1 MMSLLLQTN
10 LKGRLRNT
18 SLPRTHGLLPVFEAV
33 VNSIHSIEEAGN
45 ISDGVIELKIE
56 RSTQANLGLDHSIGE
71 ITGFSISD
79 NGCGFDETNFS
90 SFQTL
95 DSDHKID
102 KGCRGVGRLV
112 WLKAFDQAEIVSSY
126 SYGDLSVTRQ
136 FRFDEKNGVSG
147 LIENQSAQIK
157 PYSKVSLKGFH
168 SGYQKYAP
176 KSVATIANQLLE
188 HCLWYFVRP
197 DGAPR
202 IIVSDSDTSEE
213 LHDIYDKNMMSAA
226 SHEKIR
232 INDYDFELTHIKF
245 RYSTTRRHQIALCAA
260 NRLAKE
266 EGIQGKIP
274 GLGGKLS
281 DSSGDFIYNC
291 YVSSS
296 YLDENVRSERTAF
309 NIAEDFNGVFEQ
321 TEISLKMIRDRV
333 LDRAKEYLQD
343 YLLASI
349 EAGKARIEHFIDN
362 HAPRYRFIINH
373 VSADSLIVAPDIT
386 DKDLE
391 LHLHALWYEVERQL
405 VKDGHRIMSPAKDEQ
420 IDDYKQRLSE
430 YVKKAQDLKQSDLA
444 NYVMHRKVILDIL
457 QKSLELMESGK
468 YAREDT
474 IHELIFPMGK
484 DSDSVMPDGSNLWI
498 IDERLS
504 FHSYLA
510 SDKTLRSMPVTNS
523 TATKEPDL
531 LSLKVFDKPILVND
545 GPGFPLASLTII
557 EIKRPMRDDMK
568 EGEDKDPIDQ
578 CLSYL
583 ERIREGGVTTKSGR
597 PIPGSKDIPGYCYVI
612 CDLTPTMHKRS
623 RRANLRVT
631 SDGMGYFGY
640 NEPAHAYIEVISF
653 DQLVKAAKERNRA
666 FFDKLGLPAL

>member
-1 MMSLLLQTN
+1 MSLLLQTN

-33 VNSIHSIEEAGN
+33 VNSIHSIEESGN
-45 ISDGVIELKIE
+45 LSDGVIYLEVERAPQTDLEL
-56 RSTQANLGLDHSIGE
+56 GGGVGE
-71 ITGFSISD
+71 IVGFTIID
-79 NGCGFDETNFS
+79 NGCGFDETNFN

-112 WLKAFDQAEIVSSY
+112 WLKAFDRAEIHSTYTDGEFSI
-126 SYGDLSVTRQ
+126 SRAFT
-136 FRFDEKNGVSG
+136 FDEKNGVSG
-147 LIENQSAQIK
+147 LKENRSEAL
-157 PYSKVSLKGFH
+157 PSGSKVSLRGFH
-168 SGYQKYAP
+168 SSYQKYTP
-176 KSVATIANQLLE
+176 KTVTAIANQLLE
-188 HCLWYFVRP
+188 HCLWYFVRA

-202 IIVSDSDTSEE
+202 IIVRDKDTSE
-213 LHDIYDKNMMSAA
+213 DIYDLYDKNMMSEA
-226 SHEKIR
+226 SHQKIR
-232 INDYDFELTHIKF
+232 ILDHDFELTHIKF
-245 RYSTTRRHQIALCAA
+245 RYSTTRKHQIALCAA

-296 YLDENVRSERTAF
+296 YLDENVRSERTSF
-309 NIAEDFNGVFEQ
+309 NIAEDFNGIFEQ
-321 TEISLKMIRDRV
+321 TEISLKMIRERI
-333 LDRAKEYLQD
+333 LDCAKTYLQD
-343 YLLASI
+343 YLSASI
-349 EAGKARIEHFIDN
+349 EAGRARINSFIEN
-362 HAPRYRFIINH
+362 QAPRYRFITSH
-373 VSADSLIVAPDIT
+373 VPADSLIIPPDIT
-386 DKDLE
+386 DRELE
-391 LHLHALWYEVERQL
+391 LHLHSLWYEVERQL
-405 VKDGHRIMSPAKDEQ
+405 VKDGHQIMAPGKNEDLDE
-420 IDDYKQRLSE
+420 YKERLSE
-430 YVKKAQDLKQSDLA
+430 YVTKAQDLKKSDLA

-457 QKSLELMESGK
+457 QKSIERLDNGK

-510 SDKTLRSMPVTNS
+510 SDKTLRSMPVTDS
-523 TATKEPDL
+523 GSTKEPDL
-531 LSLKVFDKPILVND
+531 FSLRVFDQPILVND
-545 GPGFPLASLTII
+545 GANFPLASLTIV

-578 CLSYL
+578 SLGYL

-597 PIPGSKDIPGYCYVI
+597 PIPGSKDIPGYCYII

-623 RRANLRVT
+623 RRANLRIT

-640 NEPAHAYIEVISF
+640 NEPAHAYVEVISF

-666 FFDKLGLPAL
+666 FFDKLGLPIV